1 MDASGRRLLN
11 ESPNN
16 FATVDTRKF
25 VKMSM
30 MLSIEVLTNNLDRF
44 IVLIVIVSTV
54 LVHIIFRPLLASRH
68 QWNSRID

>member
-25 VKMSM
+25 VKITL
-30 MLSIEVLTNNLDRF
+30 MLSIKVLFNNLDRL
-44 IVLIVIVSTV
+44 IRLIVIVSTV
-54 LVHIIFRPLLASRH
+54 LVHII
-68 QWNSRID
+68 